1 MSSRPRK
8 ARADVIRAIPLGG
21 LGEIGAMNMMVYEHA
36 GALLVVDCGL
46 MFPESDMPGIDLVI
60 PDVEFLVRREKDI
73 RAIVLTHGHEDH
85 LGALPYVLRQINPPV
100 YAAPMTAAIL
110 RSKLQEADLDE
121 EPDIRVFKVGDLL
134 DLDPFKVDTIHVTHS
149 IPDAASLAIET
160 AAGIVIHTA
169 DFKFDPTPVDGR
181 PSDLAKLAAYGK
193 RGVLALLS
201 DSTNSERRGHT
212 PSERSIRKNIL
223 QAIQDAPG
231 RVVLSGFS
239 SNIHRNQQIMDCVQQ
254 AGRKLCILGRSME
267 TNFRIAR
274 ELGYIRP
281 PEGLLVALDELQY
294 LPDREVALLT
304 TGSQGEPMSVLTRMA
319 MGSFRGFQ
327 IQEGDT
333 IVLSAKFIPGN
344 ERSISNMMNAVLR
357 KGATIVHHKLADI
370 HVSGHASQEEQKLM
384 IELTRPRFFVP
395 VHGEVRQMTVHR
407 DLAVECGVPREN
419 TRIIED
425 GQTLEFGEDG
435 MRAGEPVPA
444 GRVFVDGKGVGDVGP
459 AILRDRMHLSSDGMV
474 ICVLVVN
481 RQTGDLAGGPDL
493 FTRGVM
499 LEEKGVALLDRA
511 KKAALEAYEALEPEE
526 KADFAEVETEVRRAL
541 KKVFDQALDRRPMII
556 PIAMEM

>member
-1 MSSRPRK
+1 
-8 ARADVIRAIPLGG
+8 
-21 LGEIGAMNMMVYEHA
+21 
-36 GALLVVDCGL
+36 
-46 MFPESDMPGIDLVI
+46 
-60 PDVEFLVRREKDI
+60 
-73 RAIVLTHGHEDH
+73 
-85 LGALPYVLRQINPPV
+85 
-100 YAAPMTAAIL
+100 
-110 RSKLQEADLDE
+110 
-121 EPDIRVFKVGDLL
+121 
-134 DLDPFKVDTIHVTHS
+134 
-149 IPDAASLAIET
+149 
-160 AAGIVIHTA
+160 
-169 DFKFDPTPVDGR
+169 
-181 PSDLAKLAAYGK
+181 
-193 RGVLALLS
+193 
-201 DSTNSERRGHT
+201 
-212 PSERSIRKNIL
+212 
-223 QAIQDAPG
+223 
-231 RVVLSGFS
+231 
-239 SNIHRNQQIMDCVQQ
+239 
-254 AGRKLCILGRSME
+254 
-267 TNFRIAR
+267 
-274 ELGYIRP
+274 
-281 PEGLLVALDELQY
+281 
-294 LPDREVALLT
+294 
-304 TGSQGEPMSVLTRMA
+304 

-333 IVLSAKFIPGN
+333 IILSAKFIPGN

-407 DLAVECGVPREN
+407 DLAVECGVPKEN

-425 GQTLEFGEDG
+425 GQTLEFGKDG

-459 AILRDRMHLSSDGMV
+459 AILRDRMHLSNDGMV

-493 FTRGVM
+493 FMRGVM
-499 LEEKGVALLDRA
+499 LEEKGGALLDRA
-511 KKAALEAYEALEPEE
+511 RKAALEAYEALEPEE